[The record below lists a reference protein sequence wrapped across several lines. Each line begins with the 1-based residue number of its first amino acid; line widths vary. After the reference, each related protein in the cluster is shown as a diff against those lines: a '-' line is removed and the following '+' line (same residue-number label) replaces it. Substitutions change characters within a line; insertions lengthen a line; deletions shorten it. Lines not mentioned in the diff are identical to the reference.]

1 MLTQWVM
8 YLFNR
13 HSGDDFNT
21 VLCLFFGFSL
31 CDANIVGI
39 VLLQVSWF
47 CLLTLWVVVY
57 LFYECGGGDA
67 NTVGNLPQV
76 FRL

>member
-13 HSGDDFNT
+13 YSGDDFKT
-21 VLCLFFGFSL
+21 VLCLFFGFSV
-31 CDANIVGI
+31 CDAIIVDI

-47 CLLTLWVVVY
+47 CLLTLWVVY
-57 LFYECGGGDA
+57 LFYKCSGDDA
-67 NTVGNLPQV
+67 NTVGNLPRV
-76 FRL
+76 LRL